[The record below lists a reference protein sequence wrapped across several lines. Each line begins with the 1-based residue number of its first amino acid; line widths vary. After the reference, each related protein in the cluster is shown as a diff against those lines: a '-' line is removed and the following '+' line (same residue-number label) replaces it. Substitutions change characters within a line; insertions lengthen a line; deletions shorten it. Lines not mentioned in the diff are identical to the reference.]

1 MTSEERVCWAQ
12 VNQVLISI
20 HFCLFL
26 RVSED
31 KAKSVPENRARNITR
46 VHTNNSVPLQY
57 LLMLACFFDP
67 RILPICMEHCAT
79 LFSVP
84 VTVHRPKAN
93 WGREGYVS
101 YFIIHLQGK
110 PRQELKTRATME
122 ESCLLSWS
130 LWFSRCTFLYNPRP
144 LAQEWHWDTGI
155 GPPISTIHWENA
167 P

>member
-1 MTSEERVCWAQ
+1 MTSEESVCWAQ

-20 HFCLFL
+20 HFCLSL

-31 KAKSVPENRARNITR
+31 KAKSVPENIARNIAR
-46 VHTNNSVPLQY
+46 VHTDKSVPLQY
-57 LLMLACFFDP
+57 LLMLTYFFDP
-67 RILPICMEHCAT
+67 RILLTCMEYCAT
-79 LFSVP
+79 LFS
-84 VTVHRPKAN
+84 VHRPKAN

-110 PRQELKTRATME
+110 PRQELKMRATTE

-130 LWFSRCTFLYNPRP
+130 LWSSQLTFLYNPRP
-144 LAQEWHWDTGI
+144 LTQEWHWDTGI
-155 GPPISTIHWENA
+155 GPPISIIYRENA